1 MSAPRWRSTG
11 SRTSRSCRSGEAVSA
26 VRLAGAADLPA
37 ILALYAQLS
46 PGDLLPDTIAAEAT
60 WNRMLTSD
68 MMSVHVAEFEGAV
81 AATCVL
87 IVVPNLT
94 RNQRPFALIENV
106 VSAAALRGRGLGK
119 TVIQAAVAHAFSL
132 DCYKVML
139 MTGRSDA
146 AVLGFY
152 EACGFQRGKTA
163 FQIRN
168 PAQPPR

>member
-1 MSAPRWRSTG
+1 MCS
-11 SRTSRSCRSGEAVSA
+11 
-26 VRLAGAADLPA
+26 VRLAHNDDLPR
-37 ILALYAQLS
+37 ILSLYAQLS
-46 PGDLLPDTIAAEAT
+46 PGDLLPDAADAT
-60 WNRMLTSD
+60 ETWQRILTND
-68 MMSVHVAEFEGAV
+68 MMSVHVAAVDDVV

-106 VSAAALRGRGLGK
+106 VSDAALRGRGLGK
-119 TVIQAAVAHAFSL
+119 SVVQAAVSHAFVL

-139 MTGRSDA
+139 MTGRSDP

-168 PAQPPR
+168 PA

>member
-1 MSAPRWRSTG
+1 MRR
-11 SRTSRSCRSGEAVSA
+11 
-26 VRLAGAADLPA
+26 VRLACDDDLA
-37 ILALYAQLS
+37 EILSLYAQLN
-46 PGDLLPDTIAAEAT
+46 PGDLLPDKASAAAT
-60 WNRMLTSD
+60 WTRILTSE
-68 MMSVHVAEFEGAV
+68 MMSVHVAEVDGAV
-81 AATCVL
+81 AASCVL

-106 VSAAALRGRGLGK
+106 VSAVALRGQGLGK
-119 TVIQAAVAHAFSL
+119 AVVQAAVAHAFAR

-139 MTGRSDA
+139 MTGRSDP

-168 PAQPPR
+168 APQPVT

>member
-1 MSAPRWRSTG
+1 MVR
-11 SRTSRSCRSGEAVSA
+11 
-26 VRLAGAADLPA
+26 VRLACKDDLPD
-37 ILALYAQLS
+37 ILSLYAQLS
-46 PGDLLPDTIAAEAT
+46 PSDLLPGPADATAT
-60 WNRMLTSD
+60 WLRILTSD
-68 MMSVHVAEFEGAV
+68 MMSVHVAEVEGVV

-106 VSAAALRGRGLGK
+106 VSATAVRGRGLGK
-119 TVIQAAVAHAFSL
+119 TVVQAAVAQAFAL

-139 MTGRSDA
+139 MTGRSDP

-163 FQIRN
+163 FQIRSR
-168 PAQPPR
+168 AQPPR

>member
-1 MSAPRWRSTG
+1 M
-11 SRTSRSCRSGEAVSA
+11 SA
-26 VRLAGAADLPA
+26 VRRAGAADLPA
-37 ILALYAQLS
+37 ILSLYAQLS
-46 PGDLLPDTIAAEAT
+46 PGDLLPDAVAAEAT
-60 WNRMLTSD
+60 WHRMLSSD
-68 MMSVHVAEFEGAV
+68 MMSVHVAEFEGV
-81 AATCVL
+81 VVATCVL

-119 TVIQAAVAHAFSL
+119 AVVRAAVAHAFAL

-139 MTGRSDA
+139 MTGRSDPE
-146 AVLGFY
+146 VLGFY
-152 EACGFQRGKTA
+152 EACGFQREKTA

>member
-1 MSAPRWRSTG
+1 M
-11 SRTSRSCRSGEAVSA
+11 SA

-37 ILALYAQLS
+37 ILSLYAQLS
-46 PGDLLPDTIAAEAT
+46 PGDLLPDAVAAEAT
-60 WNRMLTSD
+60 WIRMLSSD
-68 MMSVHVAEFEGAV
+68 IMSVHVAELEGAV
-81 AATCVL
+81 VATCVL

-119 TVIQAAVAHAFSL
+119 AVVRAAVAHAFAL

-139 MTGRSDA
+139 MTGRSDP

-152 EACGFQRGKTA
+152 EACGFRRGKTA

>member
-1 MSAPRWRSTG
+1 
-11 SRTSRSCRSGEAVSA
+11 V
-26 VRLAGAADLPA
+26 
-37 ILALYAQLS
+37 
-46 PGDLLPDTIAAEAT
+46 
-60 WNRMLTSD
+60 
-68 MMSVHVAEFEGAV
+68 
-81 AATCVL
+81 ATCVL

-119 TVIQAAVAHAFSL
+119 AVVRAAVAHAFAL

-139 MTGRSDA
+139 MTGRSDPA
-146 AVLGFY
+146 ALGFY

>member
-1 MSAPRWRSTG
+1 
-11 SRTSRSCRSGEAVSA
+11 
-26 VRLAGAADLPA
+26 VRVRQALPADLPD
-37 ILALYAQLS
+37 ILSLYAQLS
-46 PGDLLPDTIAAEAT
+46 PGDLLPNTAEASAT
-60 WNRMLTSD
+60 WHRILSSD
-68 MMSVHVAEFEGAV
+68 MMSVHVAEVDGAV

-106 VSAAALRGRGLGK
+106 VSASVLRGRGLGK
-119 TVIQAAVAHAFSL
+119 AVIRAAVAHAFAL

-139 MTGRSDA
+139 MTGRTDPS
-146 AVLGFY
+146 VLGFY

-168 PAQPPR
+168 PDQLPR